1 MARHPRTKGEV
12 IMPLDKSGSKA
23 AIGKNIEVEKA
34 AGRPKKQAIAIAL
47 DVQRR
52 AGGKVAPKPTKGKK

>member
-1 MARHPRTKGEV
+1 
-12 IMPLDKSGSKA
+12 MPLDKSGSKA
-23 AIGKNIEVEKA
+23 AIGKNIEAEKA

-52 AGGKVAPKPTKGKK
+52 AGGKVAPKPTTGKK